1 MSNWPN
7 WLPLREQLKPLT
19 PYGAPQVS
27 ATARLNTNE
36 NPYGPTKELSAAI
49 AKRVAEVAETLNRYP
64 DRDAIKLRKGLA
76 DYLNTQSGIQLT
88 FENIWAANGSN
99 EILQQIFLAYANSS
113 CVGLSPSYSVHPLIA
128 KITNSDW
135 TAISLKEDFTID
147 IPALHKKIEETNP
160 SLIFIT
166 SPNNPTGGVVKL
178 SDIKKI
184 AEFIQGR
191 SALLIVDEAYAEFSS
206 EKSAIELIK
215 DFPQIA
221 VVRTMSKAFAFAGV
235 RVGYLVADPNVIS
248 GLKIV
253 RLPYHLST
261 LTQAAALVAL
271 KNVKLMQSE
280 IELIVSERN
289 RLHTEMTKLGLKV
302 IDSGANFLFFTGF
315 QPKSQDLWQR
325 ILDHGILIRDVGI
338 EGFLRVT
345 IGTPEENE
353 QFLNSLK
360 TSLR

>member
-1 MSNWPN
+1 MANWPN
-7 WLPLREQLKPLT
+7 WLPIKESLRDNKV
-19 PYGAPQVS
+19 YGAPQIQDVIK
-27 ATARLNTNE
+27 LNTNE
-36 NPYGPTKELSAAI
+36 NPYQLPKSVITELTNEIEII
-49 AKRVAEVAETLNRYP
+49 AKNLNRYP
-64 DRDAIKLRKGLA
+64 DRDASKLRSTLA
-76 DYLNTQSGIQLT
+76 EYLSTDFLT
-88 FENIWAANGSN
+88 AENIWAANGSN

-128 KITNSDW
+128 KITDSDW

-235 RVGYLVADPNVIS
+235 RVGYLVADPNVIA

-271 KNVKLMQSE
+271 KNVKLLQSE
-280 IELIVSERN
+280 IELIISERN
-289 RLHTEMTKLGLKV
+289 RLHAEMTKLGLKV

>member
-1 MSNWPN
+1 MANWPN
-7 WLPLREQLKPLT
+7 WLPIKESLRDNKV
-19 PYGAPQVS
+19 YGAPQIQDVIK
-27 ATARLNTNE
+27 LNTNE
-36 NPYGPTKELSAAI
+36 NPYQLPKSVITELINEIEII
-49 AKRVAEVAETLNRYP
+49 AKNLNRYP
-64 DRDAIKLRKGLA
+64 DRDAVKLRSTLA
-76 DYLNTQSGIQLT
+76 EYLSKDFLT
-88 FENIWAANGSN
+88 AENIWAANGSN

-184 AEFIQGR
+184 AEYIQGR

-235 RVGYLVADPNVIS
+235 RVGYLVADFNVIS

-271 KNVKLMQSE
+271 NNVKLMQSE
-280 IELIVSERN
+280 IELIISERN
-289 RLHTEMTKLGLKV
+289 RLHAEMTKLGLKV

>member
-1 MSNWPN
+1 MANWPN
-7 WLPLREQLKPLT
+7 WLPIKESLRDNKV
-19 PYGAPQVS
+19 YGAPQIQDVIK
-27 ATARLNTNE
+27 LNTNE
-36 NPYGPTKELSAAI
+36 NPYQLPKSVITELTNEIEII
-49 AKRVAEVAETLNRYP
+49 AKNLNRYP
-64 DRDAIKLRKGLA
+64 DRDAIKLRSALA
-76 DYLNTQSGIQLT
+76 EYLSKDFLT
-88 FENIWAANGSN
+88 AENIWAANGSN

-253 RLPYHLST
+253 RLPYHLSA

-271 KNVKLMQSE
+271 NNVKLMQSE

-289 RLHTEMTKLGLKV
+289 RLHIEMTKLGLKV

-325 ILDHGILIRDVGI
+325 ILDHGILIRDIGI

>member
-1 MSNWPN
+1 VANWPN
-7 WLPLREQLKPLT
+7 WLPIKESLRDNKV
-19 PYGAPQVS
+19 YGAPQIQDVIK
-27 ATARLNTNE
+27 LNTNE
-36 NPYGPTKELSAAI
+36 NPYQLPKSVITELTNEIEII
-49 AKRVAEVAETLNRYP
+49 AKNLNRYP
-64 DRDAIKLRKGLA
+64 DRDAIKLRSALA
-76 DYLNTQSGIQLT
+76 EYLSKDFLT
-88 FENIWAANGSN
+88 AENIWAANGSN

-135 TAISLKEDFTID
+135 TAIPLKEDFTID

-215 DFPQIA
+215 YFPQIA

-235 RVGYLVADPNVIS
+235 RVGYLVADPNVIA
-248 GLKIV
+248 GLMIV

-271 KNVKLMQSE
+271 NNVKLMQSE

>member
-1 MSNWPN
+1 VANWPN
-7 WLPLREQLKPLT
+7 WLPIKESLRDNKV
-19 PYGAPQVS
+19 YGAPQIQDVIK
-27 ATARLNTNE
+27 LNTNE
-36 NPYGPTKELSAAI
+36 NPYQLPKSVITELTNEIEII
-49 AKRVAEVAETLNRYP
+49 AKNLNRYP
-64 DRDAIKLRKGLA
+64 DRDAIKLRSALA
-76 DYLNTQSGIQLT
+76 EYLSKDFLT
-88 FENIWAANGSN
+88 AENIWAANGSN

-135 TAISLKEDFTID
+135 TAIPLKEDFTID

-235 RVGYLVADPNVIS
+235 RVGYLVADPNVIA
-248 GLKIV
+248 GLMIV

-271 KNVKLMQSE
+271 NNVKLMQSE

>member
-1 MSNWPN
+1 VANWPN
-7 WLPLREQLKPLT
+7 WLPIKESLRDNKV
-19 PYGAPQVS
+19 YGAPQIQDVIK
-27 ATARLNTNE
+27 LNTNE
-36 NPYGPTKELSAAI
+36 NPYQLPKSVITELTNEIEII
-49 AKRVAEVAETLNRYP
+49 AKNLNRYP
-64 DRDAIKLRKGLA
+64 DRDAIKLRSTLA
-76 DYLNTQSGIQLT
+76 EYLSKDFLT
-88 FENIWAANGSN
+88 AENIWAANGSN

-235 RVGYLVADPNVIS
+235 RVGYLVADPNVIA

-280 IELIVSERN
+280 IELIISERN
-289 RLHTEMTKLGLKV
+289 RLHAEMTKLGLKV

-315 QPKSQDLWQR
+315 QPKSQELWQR

>member
-1 MSNWPN
+1 MANWPN
-7 WLPLREQLKPLT
+7 WLPIKESLRDNKV
-19 PYGAPQVS
+19 YGAPQIQDVIK
-27 ATARLNTNE
+27 LNTNE
-36 NPYGPTKELSAAI
+36 NPYQLPKSVITELTNEIEII
-49 AKRVAEVAETLNRYP
+49 AKNLNRYP
-64 DRDAIKLRKGLA
+64 DRDAIKLRSALA
-76 DYLNTQSGIQLT
+76 GYLSKDFLT
-88 FENIWAANGSN
+88 AENIWAANGSN

-271 KNVKLMQSE
+271 NNVKLMQSE
-280 IELIVSERN
+280 IELIISERN

-325 ILDHGILIRDVGI
+325 ILDHGILIRDIGI

>member
-1 MSNWPN
+1 M
-7 WLPLREQLKPLT
+7 KK
-19 PYGAPQVS
+19 V
-27 ATARLNTNE
+27 
-36 NPYGPTKELSAAI
+36 
-49 AKRVAEVAETLNRYP
+49 
-64 DRDAIKLRKGLA
+64 
-76 DYLNTQSGIQLT
+76 
-88 FENIWAANGSN
+88 NG
-99 EILQQIFLAYANSS
+99 
-113 CVGLSPSYSVHPLIA
+113 
-128 KITNSDW
+128 
-135 TAISLKEDFTID
+135 
-147 IPALHKKIEETNP
+147 
-160 SLIFIT
+160 
-166 SPNNPTGGVVKL
+166 
-178 SDIKKI
+178 
-184 AEFIQGR
+184 
-191 SALLIVDEAYAEFSS
+191 LLIIDEAYAEFSKL
-206 EKSAIELIK
+206 ESAVTLI
-215 DFPQIA
+215 DEFENII
-221 VVRTMSKAFAFAGV
+221 VIRTMSKAFAFAGV

-271 KNVKLMQSE
+271 NNVKLMQSE

-325 ILDHGILIRDVGI
+325 ILDHGILIRDIGI